1 MSMVPTSRKIEKT
14 VKKLIADQLG
24 MDASEVKDEM
34 SYVEDMGADSLDIVE
49 LIMSLEEEFELEVPD
64 EDAEKMLT
72 VKDTVDYVRNK
83 LQQT

>member
-1 MSMVPTSRKIEKT
+1 MVPTSRKIEKT